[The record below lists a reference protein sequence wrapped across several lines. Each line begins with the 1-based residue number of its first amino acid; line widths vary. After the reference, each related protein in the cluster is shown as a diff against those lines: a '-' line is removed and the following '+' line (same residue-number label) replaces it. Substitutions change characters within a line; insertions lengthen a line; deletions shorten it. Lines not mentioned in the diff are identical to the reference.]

1 MLLLTKM
8 RSVASRQTSKEF
20 MRFAIVGGIATA
32 IHYLLYLVLQNSM
45 NAGIAYTI
53 GYAVSFVVNFL
64 LTSVFTFKA
73 KATVK
78 KGVGF
83 GVAHLCNYL
92 LQMGL
97 LYAVLTIGIRRDIA
111 PVPVY
116 CIAIPLNFL
125 MVRFVF
131 KSHKI

>member
-1 MLLLTKM
+1 MPLLSHIRKL
-8 RSVASRQTSKEF
+8 SSRQSAREF
-20 MRFAIVGGIATA
+20 VRFALVGVIATA
-32 IHYLLYLVLQNSM
+32 IHYLLYFVLQKTM
-45 NAGIAYTI
+45 NAGMAYTI
-53 GYAVSFVVNFL
+53 GYAVSFVANFL

-73 KATVK
+73 KATIK

-83 GVAHLCNYL
+83 GAAHLCNYL

-97 LYAVLTIGIRRDIA
+97 LYAVLAIGVRRDIA

-131 KSHKI
+131 KSHNI

>member
-1 MLLLTKM
+1 
-8 RSVASRQTSKEF
+8 
-20 MRFAIVGGIATA
+20 MRFALVGVIATA
-32 IHYLLYLVLQNSM
+32 IHYLLYFVLQKTM
-45 NAGIAYTI
+45 NAGMAYTI
-53 GYAVSFVVNFL
+53 GYAVSFVANFL

-73 KATVK
+73 KATIK

-83 GVAHLCNYL
+83 GAAHLCNYL

-97 LYAVLTIGIRRDIA
+97 LYAVLAIGVRRDIA

>member
-1 MLLLTKM
+1 MPLLSHIRKLY
-8 RSVASRQTSKEF
+8 SRQPVREF
-20 MRFAIVGGIATA
+20 VRFAFVGVIATA
-32 IHYLLYLVLQNSM
+32 IHYLLYLVLQKTM

-53 GYAVSFVVNFL
+53 GYAVSFVANFL

-83 GVAHLCNYL
+83 GAAHLCNYL

-97 LYAVLTIGIRRDIA
+97 LYAVLDIGIRRDIA

>member
-1 MLLLTKM
+1 MKNIDTRQLT
-8 RSVASRQTSKEF
+8 REVL
-20 MRFAIVGGIATA
+20 RFAIVGVIATA
-32 IHYLLYLVLQNSM
+32 IHYLLYIALQKNLY
-45 NAGIAYTI
+45 AGIAYTI
-53 GYAVSFVVNFL
+53 GYAVSFVVNFM

-73 KATVK
+73 KATFK
-78 KGVGF
+78 KGFGF

-92 LQMGL
+92 LQMVL
-97 LYAVLTIGIRRDIA
+97 LYAALAIGVRRDIA
-111 PVPVY
+111 PIPVY

>member
-1 MLLLTKM
+1 MLSHIRKLF
-8 RSVASRQTSKEF
+8 SRQSAREF
-20 MRFAIVGGIATA
+20 VRFALVGVIATA
-32 IHYLLYLVLQNSM
+32 IHYLLYLVLQKTM

-53 GYAVSFVVNFL
+53 GYAVSFVANFV

-83 GVAHLCNYL
+83 GAAHLCNYL

-97 LYAVLTIGIRRDIA
+97 LYAVLAIGIRRDIA

>member
-1 MLLLTKM
+1 MTLLSNIKST
-8 RSVASRQTSKEF
+8 ASKQTVKEF
-20 MRFAIVGGIATA
+20 VKFAIVGVVATGIHYAIYLILQKAIGTGIAF
-32 IHYLLYLVLQNSM
+32 
-45 NAGIAYTI
+45 TI
-53 GYAVSFVVNFL
+53 GYAVSFIANFL
-64 LTSVFTFKA
+64 LTSRFTFKA

-78 KGVGF
+78 KGIGF
-83 GVAHLCNYL
+83 GTAHLCNYL

-97 LYAVLTIGIRRDIA
+97 LYAVLAIGVRRDIA

-131 KSHKI
+131 KSRKI

>member
-1 MLLLTKM
+1 
-8 RSVASRQTSKEF
+8 
-20 MRFAIVGGIATA
+20 MRFALVGVIATA
-32 IHYLLYLVLQNSM
+32 IHYLLYLVLQKTI
-45 NAGIAYTI
+45 NAGMAYTI
-53 GYAVSFVVNFL
+53 GYAVSFVANFL

-83 GVAHLCNYL
+83 GAAHLCNYL

-97 LYAVLTIGIRRDIA
+97 LYAVLAIGIRRDIA

>member
-1 MLLLTKM
+1 MSLSSFIKSLL
-8 RSVASRQTSKEF
+8 SRQSAQEF
-20 MRFAIVGGIATA
+20 VRFAVVGVIATA
-32 IHYLLYLVLQNSM
+32 IHYLLYLVLQKTM
-45 NAGIAYTI
+45 NAGFAYTI
-53 GYAVSFVVNFL
+53 GYAVSFVANFL

-83 GVAHLCNYL
+83 GAAHLCNYL
-92 LQMGL
+92 LQIGL
-97 LYAVLTIGIRRDIA
+97 LYAALAIGVRRDIA

>member
-1 MLLLTKM
+1 MPLLSHIRKL
-8 RSVASRQTSKEF
+8 SSRQSAREF
-20 MRFAIVGGIATA
+20 VRFALVGVIATA
-32 IHYLLYLVLQNSM
+32 IHYLLYFVLQKM
-45 NAGIAYTI
+45 TNAGMAYTI
-53 GYAVSFVVNFL
+53 GYAVSFVANFL

-73 KATVK
+73 KATIK

-83 GVAHLCNYL
+83 GAAHLCNYL
-92 LQMGL
+92 LQIGL
-97 LYAVLTIGIRRDIA
+97 LYAVLAIGVRRDIA

>member
-1 MLLLTKM
+1 MSLQSYMK
-8 RSVASRQTSKEF
+8 SVASRQSAREF
-20 MRFAIVGGIATA
+20 VRFALVGVIATA
-32 IHYLLYLVLQNSM
+32 IHYLLYFVLQKTM
-45 NAGIAYTI
+45 NAGMAYTI
-53 GYAVSFVVNFL
+53 GYAVSFVANFL

-83 GVAHLCNYL
+83 GAAHLCNYL

-97 LYAVLTIGIRRDIA
+97 LYAVLAIGVRRDIA

>member
-1 MLLLTKM
+1 MLLLSHIRKLY
-8 RSVASRQTSKEF
+8 SRQPVREF
-20 MRFAIVGGIATA
+20 VRFALVGVIATA
-32 IHYLLYLVLQNSM
+32 IHYLLYLVLQKTM

-53 GYAVSFVVNFL
+53 GYAVSFVANFL

-73 KATVK
+73 KATIK

-83 GVAHLCNYL
+83 GAAHLCNYL

-97 LYAVLTIGIRRDIA
+97 LYAVLAIGVRRDIA

>member
-1 MLLLTKM
+1 MLLFSNIKTLISLT
-8 RSVASRQTSKEF
+8 SVREF
-20 MRFAIVGGIATA
+20 FRFALVGAIATG
-32 IHYLLYLVLQNSM
+32 IHYLLYFLLQKTM

-53 GYAVSFVVNFL
+53 GYAVSFVANFL

-73 KATVK
+73 RATVK
-78 KGVGF
+78 KGIGF
-83 GVAHLCNYL
+83 GAAHLCNYL

-97 LYAVLTIGIRRDIA
+97 LYAVLAVGVRRGIA
-111 PVPVY
+111 PIPVY

>member
-1 MLLLTKM
+1 MSLPSNIKN
-8 RSVASRQTSKEF
+8 VASQQSVREF
-20 MRFAIVGGIATA
+20 VRFAFVGVIATG
-32 IHYLLYLVLQNSM
+32 IHYLLYFVLQKTM

-53 GYAVSFVVNFL
+53 GYAVSFIANFL
-64 LTSVFTFKA
+64 LTSLFTFRT

-78 KGVGF
+78 KGIGF
-83 GVAHLCNYL
+83 GTAHLCNYL

-97 LYAVLTIGIRRDIA
+97 LYAVLAIGVKQNIA
-111 PVPVY
+111 PIPVY

-131 KSHKI
+131 KSHNI

>member
-1 MLLLTKM
+1 MPLLSHIRKLY
-8 RSVASRQTSKEF
+8 SRQPVREF
-20 MRFAIVGGIATA
+20 VRFAFVGVIATA
-32 IHYLLYLVLQNSM
+32 IHYLLYLVLQKTM

-53 GYAVSFVVNFL
+53 GYAVSFVANFL

-83 GVAHLCNYL
+83 GAAHLCNYL

-97 LYAVLTIGIRRDIA
+97 LYAVLAIGIRRDIA